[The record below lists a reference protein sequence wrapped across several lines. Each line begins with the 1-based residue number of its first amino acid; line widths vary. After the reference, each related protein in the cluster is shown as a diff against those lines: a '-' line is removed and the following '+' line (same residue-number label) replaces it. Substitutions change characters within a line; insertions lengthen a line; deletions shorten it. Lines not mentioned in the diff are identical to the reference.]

1 MTPKS
6 AAIGYVSL
14 GKYYGRSLRPQ
25 RSKHEISKESRMS
38 RLSGKVALIT
48 GGNSGIGLAT
58 AKLFIKEGA
67 FVYIT
72 GRKETSLAEAN
83 KVLGEQSQSIKV
95 DVSKLDDISRMYD
108 VIAERHQQLDIV
120 VANAGGGEFSALGEY
135 TEDHYSR
142 TFDANVKGLIF
153 TVQGALPSLHSG
165 SSVVLV
171 GSQISIEG
179 VANFGIYAAT
189 KAAVRSLAR
198 TWTAELSDRNIRV
211 NVVSPGP
218 TDTPAISG
226 LVDRDPTR
234 DAELR
239 KLLASSVPLKRMGKA
254 DESAN
259 VILFLASDE
268 SSFVAGADYVVDGGK
283 TGI

>member
-1 MTPKS
+1 VY
-6 AAIGYVSL
+6 ASL
-14 GKYYGRSLRPQ
+14 VKHYRRSLKPQ
-25 RSKHEISKESRMS
+25 RSKHEISMESRMS

-72 GRKETSLAEAN
+72 GRKEATLAEAS
-83 KVLGEQSQSIKV
+83 KLLGEQSQSIKV
-95 DVSKLDDISRMYD
+95 DVSNLGDISRMYD

-239 KLLASSVPLKRMGKA
+239 KLLASSVPLKRMGTA

-283 TGI
+283 TGV

>member
-1 MTPKS
+1 M
-6 AAIGYVSL
+6 
-14 GKYYGRSLRPQ
+14 
-25 RSKHEISKESRMS
+25 EDEMS
-38 RLSGKVALIT
+38 RLSGRVVLIT
-48 GGNSGIGLAT
+48 GGSSGIGLAT
-58 AKLFIKEGA
+58 AKLFVKEGA

-72 GRKETSLAEAN
+72 GRNEAGLEEA
-83 KVLGEQSQSIKV
+83 KRLLGEQSQSIKV
-95 DVSKLDDISRMYD
+95 DVSSMEDISRMYN
-108 VIAERHQQLDIV
+108 VIIERHSQLDIV
-120 VANAGGGEFSALGEY
+120 VANAGAGEFSALGQY
-135 TEDHYSR
+135 TEEHYSR
-142 TFDANVKGLIF
+142 MFDGNVKGLIF
-153 TVQGALPSLHSG
+153 TIQGALPFLHSG

-179 VANFGIYAAT
+179 VATFGIYAAT

-198 TWTAELSDRNIRV
+198 TWTAELSDRGIRV

-226 LVDRDPTR
+226 LVDRDPAK

-239 KLLASSVPLKRMGKA
+239 KMLAASVPLKRMGTP

-283 TGI
+283 TGV

>member
-1 MTPKS
+1 
-6 AAIGYVSL
+6 
-14 GKYYGRSLRPQ
+14 
-25 RSKHEISKESRMS
+25 MS

-72 GRKETSLAEAN
+72 GRKEASLAEAS
-83 KVLGEQSQSIKV
+83 KLLGEQSQSIRV
-95 DVSKLDDISRMYD
+95 DVSNLDDISRMYD
-108 VIAERHQQLDIV
+108 VIAKRHQKLDIV

-135 TEDHYSR
+135 TVDHYSR

-226 LVDRDPTR
+226 LVDRDPAR

-239 KLLASSVPLKRMGKA
+239 KLLASSVPLKRMGTA

>member
-1 MTPKS
+1 
-6 AAIGYVSL
+6 
-14 GKYYGRSLRPQ
+14 
-25 RSKHEISKESRMS
+25 MS

-58 AKLFIKEGA
+58 AKLFIREGA

-72 GRKETSLAEAN
+72 GRKEASLAAAS
-83 KVLGEQSQSIKV
+83 KLLGEQSQSIKV
-95 DVSKLDDISRMYD
+95 DVSNLDDISQMYE
-108 VIAERHQQLDIV
+108 VIAKRHRQLDIV

-135 TEDHYSR
+135 TEEHYSR
-142 TFDANVKGLIF
+142 TFDTNVKGLIF

-189 KAAVRSLAR
+189 KAAVRSFAR

-226 LVDRDPTR
+226 LVDRDPAK
-234 DAELR
+234 DSELR
-239 KLLASSVPLKRMGKA
+239 KILASSVPLKRMGTA
-254 DESAN
+254 EESAN

-283 TGI
+283 TGV

>member
-1 MTPKS
+1 
-6 AAIGYVSL
+6 
-14 GKYYGRSLRPQ
+14 
-25 RSKHEISKESRMS
+25 MS
-38 RLSGKVALIT
+38 RLNGKVALIT
-48 GGNSGIGLAT
+48 GGSSGIGLAT
-58 AKLFIKEGA
+58 AKLFVKEGA

-72 GRKETSLAEAN
+72 GRNETSLAEAS
-83 KVLGEQSQSIKV
+83 KLLGEQSQSIKV
-95 DVSKLDDISRMYD
+95 DVSNLDDVAHMYE
-108 VIAERHQQLDIV
+108 VIAKRHRHLDIV

-135 TEDHYSR
+135 TEEHYSR
-142 TFDANVKGLIF
+142 TFDTNVKGLIF
-153 TVQGALPSLHSG
+153 TVQGALPYLHSG

-189 KAAVRSLAR
+189 KAAVRSFAR

-226 LVDRDPTR
+226 LVDRDPAK
-234 DAELR
+234 DSELR
-239 KLLASSVPLKRMGKA
+239 KILASSVPLKRMGTA
-254 DESAN
+254 EESAN

-283 TGI
+283 TGV

>member
-1 MTPKS
+1 M
-6 AAIGYVSL
+6 L
-14 GKYYGRSLRPQ
+14 LQ
-25 RSKHEISKESRMS
+25 
-38 RLSGKVALIT
+38 
-48 GGNSGIGLAT
+48 
-58 AKLFIKEGA
+58 
-67 FVYIT
+67 
-72 GRKETSLAEAN
+72 
-83 KVLGEQSQSIKV
+83 
-95 DVSKLDDISRMYD
+95 
-108 VIAERHQQLDIV
+108 
-120 VANAGGGEFSALGEY
+120 EFSLFAFGPNLG
-135 TEDHYSR
+135 R
-142 TFDANVKGLIF
+142 
-153 TVQGALPSLHSG
+153 HS
-165 SSVVLV
+165 
-171 GSQISIEG
+171 
-179 VANFGIYAAT
+179 
-189 KAAVRSLAR
+189 

-239 KLLASSVPLKRMGKA
+239 KLLASSVPLKRMGTA